1 MYVYKPTHVA
11 APSSWA
17 SIGRR
22 TVRGRTEQRR
32 SRGLKRYENNVR
44 PVWGSFL
51 IAAGVLR
58 TPARKGYNALGV
70 KGALQLLS
78 KRYK

>member
-44 PVWGSFL
+44 PV
-51 IAAGVLR
+51 
-58 TPARKGYNALGV
+58 
-70 KGALQLLS
+70 
-78 KRYK
+78 